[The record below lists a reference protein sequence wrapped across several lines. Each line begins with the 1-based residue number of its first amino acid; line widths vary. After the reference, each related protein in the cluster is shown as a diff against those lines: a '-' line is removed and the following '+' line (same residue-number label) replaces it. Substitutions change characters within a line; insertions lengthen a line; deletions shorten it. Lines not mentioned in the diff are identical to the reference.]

1 MEKVLEKFTIDD
13 VEVGDVLLHK
23 EIGTKCTVLEKH
35 KDRNCVFVEDY
46 GLVGIFAFNAFDLIK
61 KSDKQKDLEE
71 NSLGVHVHHMPFKS
85 IVGELNIKAH
95 ENNEASIKSVLSGID
110 KLLEYK
116 ESKYGNAS
124 SKDRVIVF
132 GNKCS
137 FGPVLDNKL
146 NRVASGEELLK
157 NDVVDI
163 AGYLIL
169 TLREKGWD
177 DFSEFMD

>member
-13 VEVGDVLLHK
+13 VEVGDYFVNKTNKLIEVITIESNVVTL
-23 EIGTKCTVLEKH
+23 EGTNH
-35 KDRNCVFVEDY
+35 PYVFDY
-46 GLVGIFAFNAFDLIK
+46 DFHDYKLYKTIK
-61 KSDKQKDLEE
+61 NKTETQTEQQ
-71 NSLGVHVHHMPFKS
+71 P
-85 IVGELNIKAH
+85 I
-95 ENNEASIKSVLSGID
+95 SIKSVLSGID

-116 ESKYGNAS
+116 ESKYGNALNN
-124 SKDRVIVF
+124 DRLKVF
-132 GNKCS
+132 SGKCK
-137 FGPVLDNKL
+137 FGDILDAKL
-146 NRVASGEELLK
+146 NRVANGEELLK

>member
-13 VEVGDVLLHK
+13 VEVGDVFLHK
-23 EIGTKCTVLEKH
+23 HNKSRFTVSEKH
-35 KDRNCVFVEDY
+35 KDKGYILLKSY
-46 GLVGIFAFNAFDLIK
+46 GALWALSFYYFDLIK
-61 KSDKQKDLEE
+61 KSNKTETQTEE
-71 NSLGVHVHHMPFKS
+71 QLIEQQPT
-85 IVGELNIKAH
+85 
-95 ENNEASIKSVLSGID
+95 SIKSVLSGID

-116 ESKYGNAS
+116 ESKYGNALNN
-124 SKDRVIVF
+124 DRLKVF
-132 GNKCS
+132 SGKCK
-137 FGPVLDNKL
+137 FGDILDAKL
-146 NRVASGEELLK
+146 NRVANGEELLK

>member
-13 VEVGDVLLHK
+13 VEVGDRFRSCNNVDHLVVK
-23 EIGTKCTVLEKH
+23 KTKGYIYLMGFGW
-35 KDRNCVFVEDY
+35 KDDR
-46 GLVGIFAFNAFDLIK
+46 IFDRYKLIK
-61 KSDKQKDLEE
+61 RGDKTETQTEQQTT
-71 NSLGVHVHHMPFKS
+71 
-85 IVGELNIKAH
+85 
-95 ENNEASIKSVLSGID
+95 SIKSVLSGID

-116 ESKYGNAS
+116 DRKYGNAS

-157 NDVVDI
+157 NDLVDI